1 MGTEPLMRN
10 NGATDARKMVRA
22 YLHKLGNAPSPE
34 AAEKTGL
41 PVGAIVEVMVLDPYF
56 YK

>member
-1 MGTEPLMRN
+1 MRN